1 MTNNRNPYELRMDI
15 ISMAVR
21 IERERFQTE
30 KDRYFK
36 GLTSEYPEYP
46 KEDELFS
53 RINFLIKMMEGKN
66 QTKG

>member
-30 KDRYFK
+30 KNPPRD
-36 GLTSEYPEYP
+36 P
-46 KEDELFS
+46 
-53 RINFLIKMMEGKN
+53 LIRQNTIKKCLPHQQVEW
-66 QTKG
+66 QSQD